1 MSHSGLIALVG
12 SGEYLDV
19 MRDID
24 LELID
29 GQPPVT
35 VQIATAAVPDGE
47 KRLSYWRDLGRRHG
61 ESLGLEV
68 RDATVYDRDEAND
81 PHWDEVLSGV
91 GLIYL
96 SGGNPAFLA
105 STLAHTT
112 LWRAIEREWR
122 AGASLAGCSAGAMA
136 LCGRVPVLRGNGDY
150 VDGCG
155 ILPSWRIIP
164 HFDVFRDRYPAM
176 MRDSLAHL
184 EPDTTVIGI
193 DEETALIGRPGDLWR
208 VAGHGFV
215 TVVNDDRTLAAGA
228 SVDLHRS

>member
-1 MSHSGLIALVG
+1 MSHTGVVALVG

-24 LELID
+24 LELMT

-61 ESLGLEV
+61 ETVGLEV

-81 PHWDEVLSGV
+81 PRWDDVLHGA

-105 STLAHTT
+105 VTLKDTV

-122 AGASLAGCSAGAMA
+122 AGSTLAGCSAGAMV
-136 LCGRVPVLRGNGDY
+136 LCGRVPVLRGDGEM

-155 ILPSWRIIP
+155 VLPTLRVIP
-164 HFDVFRDRYPAM
+164 HYDVFRDRYPHM
-176 MRDSLAHL
+176 MRASLAHL
-184 EPDTTVIGI
+184 DADTTVVGI
-193 DEETALIGRPGDLWR
+193 DEETALIGRPGEGWR
-208 VAGHGFV
+208 VAGRGAV
-215 TVVNDDRTLAAGA
+215 TVLSTDHVARAGD
-228 SVDLHRS
+228 VVYLPV